1 MNKNF
6 VLILL
11 GISLIT
17 YSSIQIASNNTIFYY
32 TTSEAF
38 ENIDVSQSER
48 IKLGGFVEVNSV
60 SKTLNAKTKF
70 TITDGNKKVSI
81 VFDGFIPELF
91 QEEMGVILD
100 GYFINQVFYS
110 DDMLV
115 KHDNEYISEDGQSY
129 DVENYSE

>member
-1 MNKNF
+1 MDLYQK
-6 VLILL
+6 
-11 GISLIT
+11 
-17 YSSIQIASNNTIFYY
+17 
-32 TTSEAF
+32 
-38 ENIDVSQSER
+38 
-48 IKLGGFVEVNSV
+48 
-60 SKTLNAKTKF
+60 
-70 TITDGNKKVSI
+70 
-81 VFDGFIPELF
+81 LF